1 MSITS
6 LKKTLSKIFQKS
18 NKRSKQ
24 TNKVLFFKLP
34 SKKFLE
40 PDKNSGITIHSS
52 ISSWKDTFP
61 ENLETE
67 LTRKYIEIENLTKN
81 VTDQKKTID
90 VLNVSVTSKNK
101 SLYEYKR
108 KLENKELE
116 LTDLKRKFELV
127 KVFFSYTKKQ
137 GEYVKQHDENLI
149 LSDDNEAIPG
159 LEDKIQNLLEEKE
172 ELEKQIFKVKQELS
186 QVIDIVI
193 IKDDPEMI
201 DKLEHILDQKL

>member
-1 MSITS
+1 M
-6 LKKTLSKIFQKS
+6 
-18 NKRSKQ
+18 
-24 TNKVLFFKLP
+24 P

-127 KVFFSYTKKQ
+127 KVFFSYTKK
-137 GEYVKQHDENLI
+137 
-149 LSDDNEAIPG
+149 
-159 LEDKIQNLLEEKE
+159 
-172 ELEKQIFKVKQELS
+172 
-186 QVIDIVI
+186 
-193 IKDDPEMI
+193 
-201 DKLEHILDQKL
+201 